1 MAAEKKQA
9 KQEEKKEAMEKK
21 AEKIE
26 EPKVEQK
33 AEAEKKPAEKKEE
46 KQRVKKEEAIARG
59 LNLHASL
66 KHLMAISRFIKG
78 KTIDSA
84 VADLEDVLKMK
95 KVVPFKGEIPHRKGM
110 MSGRYPINASK
121 QIINILKGLKGNAII
136 NGLELEKTIITFAS
150 ANWDSRPAKKGG
162 ARFKRSNILLKAR
175 EVLPTKAS
183 S

>member
-1 MAAEKKQA
+1 MATEKKQA
-9 KQEEKKEAMEKK
+9 KQEEKKKTIEK
-21 AEKIE
+21 E
-26 EPKVEQK
+26 EPKIEQK

-46 KQRVKKEEAIARG
+46 KQKVKKEEAIARG

-84 VADLEDVLKMK
+84 IADLEDVLKMK
-95 KVVPFKGEIPHRKGM
+95 KVVPFSGEIPHRKGM

-121 QIINILKGLKGNAII
+121 QIITVLKGLKGNAIV
-136 NGLELEKTIITFAS
+136 NGIEPEKTIITFAS

-175 EVLPTKAS
+175 EAS
-183 S
+183 K